1 LTSFCFAL
9 NFWRNEAHPNR
20 QGHKSKEDF
29 ERVCLRSEMKPVTR
43 TRLLLLAIMIFP
55 IVAMALFWLFGK
67 DPEDPAATL
76 PVMPPR

>member
-1 LTSFCFAL
+1 
-9 NFWRNEAHPNR
+9 
-20 QGHKSKEDF
+20 
-29 ERVCLRSEMKPVTR
+29 MKPVTR